1 MGIEGNKKIAKEFTE
16 RMGKGDSAVLDEL
29 TTDDFV
35 VHVLFDKGY
44 DVNRDVYKQ
53 TNDGGHV
60 SFPDYSLSVD
70 DMIGEGDKVFV
81 LSTKTGTHNGNFL
94 GVPPTGKQINVFRG
108 VVYRLE
114 NGKIAET
121 WAMEDMFSHLSQ
133 LGVLSTI
140 QEAVQAYNE
149 SLK

>member
-1 MGIEGNKKIAKEFTE
+1 MGIEENKKIAKEFTE
-16 RMGKGDSAVLDEL
+16 RMGKGDSAVLDKL
-29 TTDDFV
+29 TTDDFI

-81 LSTKTGTHNGNFL
+81 LSTKRYT
-94 GVPPTGKQINVFRG
+94 
-108 VVYRLE
+108 
-114 NGKIAET
+114 
-121 WAMEDMFSHLSQ
+121 
-133 LGVLSTI
+133 
-140 QEAVQAYNE
+140 
-149 SLK
+149 